1 MDVPT
6 SEPTVQLEDAPAE
19 RRLRADAVRNRA
31 RLLEVAR
38 EAFEENGAEVSLEEI
53 ARNAGVG
60 IGTLYRHFPTR
71 DALLAAVF
79 RDRIDGLAQFG
90 DELLDAPDAFDALDA
105 LVRWLRANL
114 TNASACQGLGGAVV
128 IELLDG
134 DEDASLLC
142 SRMRAVGAQLLARA
156 QAQGAVRT
164 DTDID
169 DLVRLVNALVSA
181 TADAD
186 DRTALTDRLFALMVD
201 GLRTTS

>member
-1 MDVPT
+1 METYVDPAGPV
-6 SEPTVQLEDAPAE
+6 EDAPAE

-38 EAFEENGAEVSLEEI
+38 AAFEEHGAEVSLEEI
-53 ARNAGVG
+53 ARTAGVG

-79 RDRIDGLAQFG
+79 RDRIDGLAQMG
-90 DELLDAPDAFDALDA
+90 DELLEAPDGFDA
-105 LVRWLRANL
+105 LVRWLRAHL

-134 DEDASLLC
+134 DEDALLLC
-142 SRMRAVGAQLLARA
+142 SHMRSVGAQLLARA

-169 DLVRLVNALVSA
+169 DLVRLVNALVAA
-181 TADAD
+181 TDDAA
-186 DRTALTDRLFALMVD
+186 DRTALTDRLFALMID
-201 GLRTTS
+201 GLRTPG

>member
-1 MDVPT
+1 VPT
-6 SEPTVQLEDAPAE
+6 SEPRVQLADAPAE
-19 RRLRADAVRNRA
+19 RPLRADAVRNRT

-38 EAFEENGAEVSLEEI
+38 GAFEEHGADVSLEEI
-53 ARNAGVG
+53 ARTAGVG

-79 RDRIDGLAQFG
+79 RDRINGLAQFG
-90 DELLDAPDAFDALDA
+90 DELLEAPDAFDA
-105 LVRWLRANL
+105 LVRWLRAHL
-114 TNASACQGLGGAVV
+114 VNASACHGLGGAVV

-134 DEDASLLC
+134 DEDALLLC
-142 SRMRAVGAQLLARA
+142 SHMRLVGAQLLERA
-156 QAQGAVRT
+156 QAQGAVRA
-164 DTDID
+164 DTDVD

-186 DRTALTDRLFALMVD
+186 DRAALTDRLFALMVD